1 MAPGA
6 LSYGLASAFFTTLL
20 ILLLTR
26 WRGHLDGRFVP
37 LVVGFSALWAG
48 WLSLAYVRPELAP
61 VRLIGVVDS
70 LRSLLWVALCWRLLS
85 RREVDDT
92 AAPLAPVLRQIFVAV
107 SFAVVL
113 AHVLSWATT
122 LLLPAP
128 LNGLM
133 IMIGC
138 GFALA
143 LAGLVFLE
151 QLYRNSGSDVR
162 WTVKFLCLGLGGLFA
177 YDIYLFASGLL
188 FLRLDNELWAA
199 RGAVNA
205 LSVPL
210 IGVSI
215 ARSAKLKRRRFVSRR
230 VVFYTSTLLGVGTY
244 LIIMAAGG
252 YAVRAYGG
260 SWGAFA
266 QILFLSGA
274 LFVLAVVLFSG
285 QARAR
290 VKVFLTKHFLD
301 FRYDYREEW
310 LKLTRALTATDNEKP
325 LATRAIEAVTGLL
338 DSPGGALW
346 LRDEKTYSVSHVW
359 NLALTQDAEV
369 AAESPFLRFIDERE
383 WIIDLE
389 QLRNSPGHYDD
400 LEIPEWLA
408 GITDAGVVLPLKQSD
423 GLLGFMVLARALA
436 PRELTFEDHD
446 LLKTVGRQ
454 IAGHL
459 ALDRSAQMLTE
470 TRQFQAYNRLTAFIM
485 HDLKNLIA
493 QQSLVVKNAARH
505 KDNPEFVDD
514 AIATVD
520 NSVQRMNRLLE
531 QLRTGESLRGA
542 QTSRLGEICREVVA
556 RNSQR
561 APAPELTVDA
571 QGMKVDAPAET
582 LTMVLG
588 HLVRNAQDATAADG
602 TVTLNVGRDADT
614 AIISI
619 RDTGSGMSADFIRDR
634 LFRPFDTTKGTKGMG
649 IGVYQARD
657 FLRAMGG
664 QLTVESTLGEGST
677 FVARLPLS
685 APSDTNKPAA
695 AVEATAASATPV
707 EEST

>member
-1 MAPGA
+1 
-6 LSYGLASAFFTTLL
+6 
-20 ILLLTR
+20 
-26 WRGHLDGRFVP
+26 
-37 LVVGFSALWAG
+37 
-48 WLSLAYVRPELAP
+48 
-61 VRLIGVVDS
+61 
-70 LRSLLWVALCWRLLS
+70 
-85 RREVDDT
+85 
-92 AAPLAPVLRQIFVAV
+92 
-107 SFAVVL
+107 
-113 AHVLSWATT
+113 
-122 LLLPAP
+122 P

-133 IMIGC
+133 ILIGC

-177 YDIYLFASGLL
+177 YDIYVFASGLL

-205 LSVPL
+205 LAVPL
-210 IGVSI
+210 IAVSV
-215 ARSAKLKRRRFVSRR
+215 ARSAKLKRRRYVSRR

-260 SWGAFA
+260 SWGSFA

-325 LATRAIEAVTGLL
+325 LAVRAIEAVTGLL

-346 LRDEKTYSVSHVW
+346 LRDEKTYTVSHAW
-359 NLALTQDAEV
+359 NLALAEDAEV
-369 AAESPFLRFIDERE
+369 PADSPFLRFMDERE

-389 QLRNSPGHYDD
+389 QLRTAPGHYDD
-400 LEIPEWLA
+400 LEMPQWLA
-408 GITDAGVVLPLKQSD
+408 GIADAGVVLPLKQSD

-459 ALDRSAQMLTE
+459 ALDR
-470 TRQFQAYNRLTAFIM
+470 
-485 HDLKNLIA
+485 DVLKFR
-493 QQSLVVKNAARH
+493 S
-505 KDNPEFVDD
+505 
-514 AIATVD
+514 
-520 NSVQRMNRLLE
+520 M
-531 QLRTGESLRGA
+531 
-542 QTSRLGEICREVVA
+542 
-556 RNSQR
+556 
-561 APAPELTVDA
+561 TVDA
-571 QGMKVDAPAET
+571 ERDGVAQWAQKNDARVTRVGAVIRKYRLDELPQIFN
-582 LTMVLG
+582 VL
-588 HLVRNAQDATAADG
+588 RNDMSF
-602 TVTLNVGRDADT
+602 VGP
-614 AIISI
+614 
-619 RDTGSGMSADFIRDR
+619 
-634 LFRPFDTTKGTKGMG
+634 RPE
-649 IGVYQARD
+649 R
-657 FLRAMGG
+657 
-664 QLTVESTLGEGST
+664 
-677 FVARLPLS
+677 
-685 APSDTNKPAA
+685 PSF
-695 AVEATAASATPV
+695 V
-707 EEST
+707 EELSEQIPYYSERHCVKPGITGWAQLCYEYGSSMEDAMEKLQYDLFYVKNRTLLFDLMVMLQTAEVVLWKAGAR